1 MNMKQLNYIIKR
13 FFSPLSTGKWTR
25 GVKLFLLLLLPCSAF
40 AQEGWTLRQCID
52 YAIEHN
58 IDIRRTENAAEQNKV
73 DVNTAKWARLPNLK
87 GNASQNW
94 SWGRS
99 ASPVD
104 NTYSDLNN
112 GSTSFSIGTDV
123 PLFTGLQLPNQYALS
138 KLTLKAAIEDL
149 NKAKE
154 DIAINVTSSYLQ
166 VLLNL
171 ELSKVAQNQI
181 TLSKEQYDRI
191 TRLHEV
197 GKASPAEVAEA
208 KARVAQDEMNA
219 VQADNNYRLS
229 LLDLSQL
236 LELATPEGFSL
247 AAPDTELEFSPL
259 IAPDAIY
266 AEALS
271 NKPEIKA
278 AQYRLDGTQKSIRIA
293 QSNYYP
299 QLSFNAGLGSN
310 FYTVNGKSDPFGSQM
325 KNNLNKYVG
334 FSLSVPIFNRFST
347 RNRVRTSRLQQMDM
361 SLRLDNTKKTLYKEI
376 QQAWYNAVAAESKY
390 NSSEVAVS
398 ANEESFRLMSEKFDN
413 GKATAVEY
421 NEAKT
426 NLTKALSDRI
436 QAKFD
441 YLFRT
446 KILDFYRGQ
455 SAGAEVA
462 LSGLAAQY

>member
-1 MNMKQLNYIIKR
+1 M
-13 FFSPLSTGKWTR
+13 
-25 GVKLFLLLLLPCSAF
+25 
-40 AQEGWTLRQCID
+40 
-52 YAIEHN
+52 
-58 IDIRRTENAAEQNKV
+58 
-73 DVNTAKWARLPNLK
+73 
-87 GNASQNW
+87 
-94 SWGRS
+94 
-99 ASPVD
+99 
-104 NTYSDLNN
+104 
-112 GSTSFSIGTDV
+112 
-123 PLFTGLQLPNQYALS
+123 
-138 KLTLKAAIEDL
+138 
-149 NKAKE
+149 
-154 DIAINVTSSYLQ
+154 
-166 VLLNL
+166 LLNL

-181 TLSKEQYDRI
+181 TLSKEQCDRI

-236 LELATPEGFSL
+236 LELATPEGFFL
-247 AAPDTELEFSPL
+247 ATPDTELEFSPL
-259 IAPDAIY
+259 MAPDAIY
-266 AEALS
+266 AEALT

-299 QLSFNAGLGSN
+299 QLSFNAGLGTN

-347 RNRVRTSRLQQMDM
+347 RNRVRTSRLQQMDI

-390 NSSEVAVS
+390 NASEVAVS

-421 NEAKT
+421 NEAKI

-446 KILDFYRGQ
+446 KILDFYRG
-455 SAGAEVA
+455 AEMA
-462 LSGLAAQY
+462 LPGLAAQQ